1 MLLML
6 VLDPLTACESRLCWD
21 QQWINSGTA
30 AISDFSLARSGGR
43 IMPGLILTFR
53 GVRSG
58 RDTILL
64 LTGANGDEKT
74 CKAAPGKQ
82 IFSTSLC
89 STTTPLN

>member
-1 MLLML
+1 
-6 VLDPLTACESRLCWD
+6 
-21 QQWINSGTA
+21 
-30 AISDFSLARSGGR
+30 
-43 IMPGLILTFR
+43 MPGLILTFR